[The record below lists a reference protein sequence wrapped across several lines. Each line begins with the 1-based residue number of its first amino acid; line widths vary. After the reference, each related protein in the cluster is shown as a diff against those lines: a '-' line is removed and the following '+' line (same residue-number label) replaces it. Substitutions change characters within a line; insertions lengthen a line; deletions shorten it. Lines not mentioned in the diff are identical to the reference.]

1 MKHLAGLCLIFLFLS
16 FSAAAQEYKYHVVE
30 PGETVEEIARKY
42 NVNKET
48 IFKFNPDAR
57 KGVTPN
63 TKLVVPLTKQNASTE
78 NVEFTNHRVK
88 RKETLFS
95 LSREYDVSIDN
106 IKRYN
111 RHLYSE
117 ELRRGEVIR
126 IPVNLPKESAPAQTQ
141 KPVKEEPS
149 GNPMDLSIKDHVVLP
164 KETKYGISRKYNIT
178 IAELERLNPQ
188 MDTLHPGMIIKVRNG
203 SLERVIDVEG
213 ELFTYY
219 LVKPKETLFTLTRR
233 FGVSKDSL
241 VVLNPALAEGL
252 KSGMVLKIPNR
263 EGAGN
268 IEEYAEADMVNL
280 ENRISDYSP
289 KNLVVMLPFKLNTLQ
304 ISDTTSNAKEL
315 IRKDRV
321 MQISLDF
328 YSGVLM
334 AIDSAKNLGLS
345 TNVTFYD
352 TEQNS
357 GKVRSI
363 IATND
368 FRDVNA
374 VIGPILQSTIE
385 AAAESLE
392 PLNVP
397 VISPLTK
404 REAANRDNFYQT
416 RPADER
422 LAEVMISYISER
434 AEGKNIIIIADN
446 SSAAKKRK
454 LLSAFPGA
462 QVVDPKEGSYIEE
475 NELREALEEGRPN
488 WVLLEASKIGII
500 SNATSYLNSMT
511 NKFDITLFTTNKNSA
526 FDSDNVSNRHLSKLN
541 FHFPSVDKE
550 YSALRD
556 NFFIKQYQDRY
567 GVVPNTYA
575 VRGFDVTYDVLLRMA
590 SAKNLQ
596 ESVEEEGTT
605 QYVENKFDYEKRDSG
620 GYYNRAVYILSYGE
634 DLELKVMQ

>member
-1 MKHLAGLCLIFLFLS
+1 MKHIAGICLLFLLLG
-16 FSAAAQEYKYHVVE
+16 FSATAQEYKYHIVK
-30 PGETVEEIARKY
+30 PGETLEEIARKY
-42 NVNKET
+42 NVSKEA

-63 TKLVVPLTKQNASTE
+63 TKLVVPLGKQDASTE

-95 LSREYDVSIDN
+95 LSREYEVSIDN

-117 ELRRGEVIR
+117 ELRRGEVVR
-126 IPVNLPKESAPAQTQ
+126 IPVNLPKETAPARR
-141 KPVKEEPS
+141 PVKEEPS
-149 GNPMDLSIKDHVVLP
+149 ANPMDLSIKDHMVLP

-188 MDTLHPGMIIKVRNG
+188 MDELHPGMVIKVRNG
-203 SLERVIDVEG
+203 SMEKVIDVEG

-219 LVKPKETLFTLTRR
+219 LVKPKETLFSLTRR
-233 FGVSKDSL
+233 FGVSRDSL
-241 VVLNPALAEGL
+241 VVLNPALEEGL

-268 IEEYAEADMVNL
+268 LEEYAEADMINL
-280 ENRISDYSP
+280 EDRISDYSP
-289 KNLVVMLPFKLNTLQ
+289 KNLVVMLPFKLNALHT
-304 ISDTTSNAKEL
+304 SDTTSNAPQI

-321 MQISLDF
+321 VQISLDF

-334 AIDSAKNLGLS
+334 AIDSAKSLGLS

-363 IATND
+363 IASND
-368 FRDVNA
+368 FRNVDA

-385 AAAESLE
+385 AAAASLE
-392 PLNVP
+392 PYNVP

-422 LAEVMISYISER
+422 LEEVMISYISAR
-434 AEGKNIIIIADN
+434 AQGKNVIIIADDA
-446 SSAAKKRK
+446 SAAKKRK
-454 LLSAFPGA
+454 LLATFPGA
-462 QVVDPKEGSYIEE
+462 KVVDPKEGSFLSE
-475 NELREALEEGRPN
+475 NELRQALQEENPN
-488 WVLLEASKIGII
+488 WVILETGRIGII
-500 SNATSYLNSMT
+500 SNATSFLNSMAS
-511 NKFDITLFTTNKNSA
+511 KYDITLFTTNKNSA

-556 NFFIKQYQDRY
+556 NFFIRQYRERY

-575 VRGFDVTYDVLLRMA
+575 VRGFDVTYDVLLRLA
-590 SAKNLQ
+590 SSKSLQ
-596 ESVEEEGTT
+596 ESVEGEGTT
-605 QYVENKFDYEKRDSG
+605 QYVENKFDFEKRDSG
-620 GYYNRAVYILSYGE
+620 GYYNRAVYILSYGK
-634 DLELKVMQ
+634 DLELKVVQ